1 MKKLIA
7 TLLALIMLLGCFAG
21 CTQEKPEQTTE
32 GKQNET
38 VNQGGETQA
47 PTEAEDITIKILL
60 CMNKN
65 YSMVD
70 INEIEELKK
79 LDELVGITTE
89 WEIINQAEWDTKFQ
103 LIMASGEYPDVIMS
117 RLGKVDI
124 ASYGVDQGIL
134 VPVEDLVANHM
145 PTYVERLG
153 ALDYDPTGTLKGSD
167 GHTYSIGYMSAEDI
181 STWTQWYIN
190 RDWLDALKLETPSTP
205 EGLLEVFRAF
215 KTKDPNG
222 NGQADEIPI
231 TFTMAT
237 GGTTNGT
244 VCYLLP
250 LFGIPFGGANS
261 WLYVDDNKQV
271 QFIPTADGFRD
282 CMEWLHTLY
291 EEELMDVEALSQDSA
306 AVTRKLEDNV
316 VGFYDAW
323 RCHNGTTY
331 AETAGKSMEL
341 YVPGGNA
348 KIYHYLELSS
358 PRVYI
363 TSTNEH
369 PEKTA
374 EWLNAYIEK
383 ETMYNLMNGRQNQEQ
398 DPTYSGWYYNEE
410 GKIVTMGVPKD
421 MGPKDYLGNQ
431 GLYVAPGPWKAENI
445 VISANGIEKTE
456 ANDVYEAA
464 GIEQKYSNDYLKVS
478 HLSAEAAAEKALIDA
493 DLTTAVQ
500 EWMAKFIME
509 GVSDESWY
517 QFVGIMNE
525 IGCDAYVKM
534 HQEALDAYGLQ

>member
-38 VNQGGETQA
+38 VNQGGETKA
-47 PTEAEDITIKILL
+47 PTEPEEITIKVLL
-60 CMNKN
+60 CLTDAYKIAEID
-65 YSMVD
+65 D
-70 INEIEELKK
+70 IEMIKK
-79 LDELVGITTE
+79 LDEMTGITTE
-89 WEIINQAEWDTKFQ
+89 WEIVRKSEWDTK
-103 LIMASGEYPDVIMS
+103 LTLMMATGEYPDLIIS
-117 RLGKVDI
+117 RNGAVDI
-124 ASYGVDQGIL
+124 AEYGVDQGIL
-134 VPVEDLVANHM
+134 APVEDLTAKYM
-145 PTYVERLG
+145 PNYTERLG
-153 ALDYDPTGTLKGSD
+153 ELDYDATASLKGSD
-167 GHTYSIGYMSAEDI
+167 GHTYSIGYMSAENI

-190 RDWLDALKLETPSTP
+190 QDWLNALNLKAPTNV
-205 EGLLEVFRAF
+205 EGLTEVLRAF

-231 TFTMAT
+231 TFTMET
-237 GGTTNGT
+237 GGTTNST

-291 EEELMDVEALSQDSA
+291 EEELMDVEALSQDSTA
-306 AVTRKLEDNV
+306 IQRKLEDNV
-316 VGFYDAW
+316 VGFVDLW
-323 RCHNGTTY
+323 RIANGTTY
-331 AETAGKSMEL
+331 AETAGKSMAL
-341 YVPGGNA
+341 YTPGDGA
-348 KIYHYLELSS
+348 KIYHYLELAS

-374 EWLNAYIEK
+374 EWLNNYLEK
-383 ETMYNLMNGRQNQEQ
+383 ENMYTMMNGRQNQEK
-398 DPTYSGWYYNEE
+398 DPTYSGWCYNEE
-410 GKIVTMGVPKD
+410 GKVETLPAPKD
-421 MGPKDYLGNQ
+421 MAFNDYLAGN
-431 GLYVAPGPWKAENI
+431 GLFVAPGPWKAENI
-445 VISANGIEKTE
+445 VISANAIEKTA

-464 GIEQKYSNDYLKVS
+464 GIEQKYSNDYLKTAA
-478 HLSAEAAAEKALIDA
+478 LNADDAEEKALIIA
-493 DLTTAVQ
+493 DMDTAVK

-525 IGCDAYVKM
+525 IGCDELVEM
-534 HQEALDAYGLQ
+534 HQGLIDSQNLD

>member
-7 TLLALIMLLGCFAG
+7 TLLALVMILGCLMG
-21 CTQEKPEQTTE
+21 CNQEKPVETTDNKPVETKPQETKPAATTE
-32 GKQNET
+32 
-38 VNQGGETQA
+38 
-47 PTEAEDITIKILL
+47 PEDITIKVLL
-60 CMNKN
+60 CKNKGFN
-65 YSMVD
+65 LANID
-70 INEIEELKK
+70 EIEELNK
-79 LDELVGITTE
+79 LEEQVGVDIV
-89 WEIINQAEWDTKFQ
+89 WEIIDQSEWGTKFQ
-103 LIMASGEYPDVIMS
+103 LIMASGDYPDVIMS
-117 RLGKVDI
+117 RMGKVDI

-134 VPVEDLVANHM
+134 VPVEDLVANYM
-145 PTYVERLG
+145 PTYTERLG
-153 ALDYDPTGTLKGSD
+153 ALDYDSTGPLKGSD

-181 STWTQWYIN
+181 STWVQWYIN

-205 EGLLEVFRAF
+205 DQLTEVFRSF
-215 KTKDPNG
+215 KNGDPNG

-231 TFTMAT
+231 TFTMGTSGT
-237 GGTTNGT
+237 GTGTI
-244 VCYLLP
+244 CYMLP

-271 QFIPTADGFRD
+271 QFIPTSDGFKA

-291 EEELMDVEALSQDSA
+291 DEELLDVEALSQDGA

-316 VGFYDAW
+316 IGFYNAW
-323 RCHNGTTY
+323 ACHNGTTY

-363 TSTNEH
+363 TCTNEH

-383 ETMYNLMNGRQNQEQ
+383 ETMYNLMNGRHNQEK
-398 DPTYSGWYYNEE
+398 DPTYSGWYYDEN
-410 GKIVTMGVPKD
+410 GKIATLPVPKD
-421 MGPKDYLGNQ
+421 MGPRDYLANQ
-431 GLYVAPGPWKAENI
+431 GLYVAPGPWKAEN
-445 VISANGIEKTE
+445 VVYSAANIEKTE

-464 GIEQKYSNDYLKVS
+464 GLQQKYSNDYLKIA
-478 HLSAEAAAEKALIDA
+478 HLPEDDAETKSLIDA
-493 DLTTAVQ
+493 DLNTAVQ

-509 GVSDESWY
+509 GVTDATWY

-525 IGCDAYVKM
+525 IGCDEYVEI
-534 HQEALDAYGLQ
+534 HQNALDASGLE